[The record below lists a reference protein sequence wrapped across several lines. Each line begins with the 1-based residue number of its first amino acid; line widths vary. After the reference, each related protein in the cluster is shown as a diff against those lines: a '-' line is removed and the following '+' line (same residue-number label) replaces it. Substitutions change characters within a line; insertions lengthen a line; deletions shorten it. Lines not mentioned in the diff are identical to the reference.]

1 MRLLVIEDEM
11 DLRNALK
18 KGLEKSGFAVDA
30 AEEGSEGLAFTEI
43 NEYDLVILDLNLP
56 GIDGIEVLK
65 KIRDRDR
72 KIKVLILSAR
82 GEVEDKVLG
91 LDIGANDY
99 LVKPF
104 HFKELVARVR
114 ALLRREFVDQGSLL
128 TIGKLKLDTIGRC
141 VYENEDFLE
150 LTKTELQILEFLL
163 INKGNTVSTEKIME
177 HVYDNEADIFSN
189 SISVHIHALRK
200 KIRSCV
206 IKTVRGIGYR
216 LEEQ

>member
-150 LTKTELQILEFLL
+150 LTKTELQI
-163 INKGNTVSTEKIME
+163 
-177 HVYDNEADIFSN
+177 
-189 SISVHIHALRK
+189 
-200 KIRSCV
+200 
-206 IKTVRGIGYR
+206 
-216 LEEQ
+216 